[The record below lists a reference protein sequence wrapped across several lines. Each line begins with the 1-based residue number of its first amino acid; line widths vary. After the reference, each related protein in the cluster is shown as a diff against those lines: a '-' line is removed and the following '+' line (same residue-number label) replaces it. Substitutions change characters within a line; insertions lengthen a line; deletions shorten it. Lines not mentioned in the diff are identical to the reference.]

1 MSVID
6 TILNRHSYR
15 GRYTDEK
22 VSRHD
27 LRVIMEAG
35 LAAPSG
41 CNKQTTSLIGVDDK
55 KILEKIIS
63 VIDPPV
69 AETTPAM
76 ICVLTQRI
84 NAYRDK
90 CFAIQDYSAAIENML
105 LAIEE
110 LGYKSCWY
118 EGHITDDDRICDR
131 IADILNVPK
140 DYELVCILPVG
151 RAVSD
156 INVPVKKEFNE
167 RAWFNGFNTNETEY
181 RVNFQS
187 IGGFGFTSKKVVYAV
202 GEHVEVIFNA
212 IMTDTSYTFHVNVDD
227 FKVTNTGSTVHISFI
242 MPDHDVDVSYT
253 SKNVMMYEPNTF
265 SNSMNPA
272 PIDQNDKDSWICPAC
287 GAKNTAKFCFECG
300 TPRPKIDGE

>member
-1 MSVID
+1 MDVFEAIEK
-6 TILNRHSYR
+6 RRSYR
-15 GRYTDEK
+15 GKYKPVPVPRGDLEK
-22 VSRHD
+22 
-27 LRVIMEAG
+27 IMRAG
-35 LAAPSG
+35 LEAPSG
-41 CNKQTTSLIGVDDK
+41 CNKQTVRLIAVDDTETMK
-55 KILEKIIS
+55 KLLG

-69 AETTPAM
+69 AETAPAA
-76 ICVLTQRI
+76 ICVLSQRV

-90 CFAIQDYSAAIENML
+90 CFAVQDYSAAIMNML
-105 LAIEE
+105 LAVTA
-110 LGYKSCWY
+110 LGYRSCWF

-151 RAVSD
+151 RAESD

-181 RVNFQS
+181 RVNFES